1 MADLTLGQSDIS
13 VVVSDTTGNI
23 ANINTTGDSGNS
35 LTIFESSRGQK
46 VASNSIPVVICNEQ
60 AVQSSFITDQQ
71 NVGLTVTQ
79 LSSNTLKN
87 SICIKASNSNTGII
101 YIGNSNLLTTS
112 NGFALEAGECITLPI
127 TNSNLI
133 YLVSDSASQNISY
146 IAS

>member
-13 VVVSDTTGNI
+13 VVISDTTGNI

-35 LTIFESSRGQK
+35 LTVFESSRGQK

-60 AVQSSFITDQQ
+60 AAQNSFITDQQ
-71 NVGLTVTQ
+71 TIGLSVVQ

-87 SICIKASNSNTGII
+87 SICIKASSSNTGII
-101 YIGNSNLLTTS
+101 YVGNSNSLTTT
-112 NGFALEAGECITLPI
+112 NGFELNAGECITLPI
-127 TNSNLI
+127 INSDLVYLI
-133 YLVSDSASQNISY
+133 ANSSSQIITY